1 MPILPPPSPDNVKS
15 GSTEPVKK
23 RRRRSQ
29 RIENQKPKPLRTL
42 RSNTSLPDIK
52 LEDDPP
58 KPKPLKPSD
67 NIAGSLA
74 VNKENKPTPPPVP
87 PKPSKNTGNA
97 GSVSRSKP
105 TPPPVPPKP
114 SKNNPLTSKLDSPKN
129 TANAGSVA
137 QPTPV
142 PKPKNPVTS
151 KLDSPKNTGNAGS
164 VSRSKPTPPP
174 VPQPQPV
181 PSTSTANESSTGVNR
196 RKRTRDQVTD
206 VEHPFVARLQNKESQ
221 LHKLMNDIFHLAD
234 NDLLLS
240 DKDSGE
246 NDYTMTLKFADKLDF
261 ISEILNGLSRQCTD
275 RANKIR
281 DNVDAARDTKIHMQN
296 VILDTDFGQQQH
308 TKTERSDKM
317 KEILRQIHGLKTGYE
332 AVQWIKNYSQLIKRE
347 HAPYV
352 SSDDDSDEETFQAS
366 NEDTKFKFVKYN
378 NYDETIYKCLECN
391 KKLRDSHELRNH
403 LSNHKLEIYRCLKC
417 LHVSRS
423 VRSHDAHMDTHDR
436 PKLYKCSDP
445 SCGSS
450 FNMKSTLTNH
460 EQMHQERLKCDKCD
474 RTFQYRQGYLEHITF
489 RHLKHK
495 SIPCP
500 SCPKMFWTPT
510 AMRSHRAKQHR
521 LVSDLY
527 HEDADAESK
536 RKKKT

>member
-23 RRRRSQ
+23 RRRRSE

-58 KPKPLKPSD
+58 KPKPLKPSN

-74 VNKENKPTPPPVP
+74 VNKENKPTPPPKPKNAVT
-87 PKPSKNTGNA
+87 PKPDNSKNIPKP
-97 GSVSRSKP
+97 GSVSGSKP

-114 SKNNPLTSKLDSPKN
+114 KNAVTPKPDNSKNI
-129 TANAGSVA
+129 
-137 QPTPV
+137 
-142 PKPKNPVTS
+142 PKP
-151 KLDSPKNTGNAGS
+151 GS
-164 VSRSKPTPPP
+164 VSGSKPTPPP
-174 VPQPQPV
+174 VPPKPKNAVTPKPLKNTPV
-181 PSTSTANESSTGVNR
+181 PKPKK
-196 RKRTRDQVTD
+196 RKCTRDQVTD
-206 VEHPFVARLQNKESQ
+206 LEHPFVARLQNKESQ
-221 LHKLMNDIFHLAD
+221 LHKLMNEIFHLAD

-275 RANKIR
+275 RANNIR
-281 DNVDAARDTKIHMQN
+281 HNVDAARDTKIHMQN
-296 VILDTDFGQQQH
+296 VILDMDFAQQQN
-308 TKTERSDKM
+308 TKIERSDKM
-317 KEILRQIHGLKTGYE
+317 KEILREIHGLKTGYE

-352 SSDDDSDEETFQAS
+352 SSDDDSDEDTFQPS
-366 NEDTKFKFVKYN
+366 NDDTKFKFVKYN
-378 NYDETIYKCLECN
+378 NYDETIYKCGECN

-403 LSNHKLEIYRCLKC
+403 MSNHKLEIYRCLKC

-423 VRSHDAHMDTHDR
+423 VRSHDAHMVTHQR
-436 PKLYKCSDP
+436 PQFYKCSHP

-450 FNMKSTLTNH
+450 FNMKSSLTNH
-460 EQMHQERLKCDKCD
+460 EQMHQERLQCDKCD
-474 RTFQYRQGYLEHITF
+474 RSFQYRQGYLEHITF

-521 LVSDLY
+521 LVSDMF
-527 HEDADAESK
+527 HEDADAESR
-536 RKKKT
+536 RKKKA